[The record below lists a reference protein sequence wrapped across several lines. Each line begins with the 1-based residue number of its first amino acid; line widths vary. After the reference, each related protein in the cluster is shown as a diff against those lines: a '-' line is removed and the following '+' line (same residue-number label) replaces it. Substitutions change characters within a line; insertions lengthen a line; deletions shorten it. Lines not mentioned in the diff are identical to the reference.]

1 MSPFRTF
8 TVGDVDKDEARLR
21 VAAIGVTSLGA
32 GLFALA
38 HPGPLA
44 ITVSLAAIAAGIAWA
59 RRANAA
65 GSRAASR
72 TQLVLAPTGLT
83 LTPQP
88 ELPWAEIASVE
99 VDEDRLVVL
108 VRRTTG
114 EPLVLEPV
122 YDGVSVY
129 ELAQAVVLAK
139 NAAGR

>member
-8 TVGDVDKDEARLR
+8 TVGDVDRDEARLR
-21 VAAIGVTSLGA
+21 VAAIGATSIGA

-38 HPGPLA
+38 HPGPLS

-72 TQLVLAPTGLT
+72 MQLVLAPTGLT
-83 LTPQP
+83 LTPHP
-88 ELPWAEIASVE
+88 ELAWAEIASVE
-99 VDEDRLVVL
+99 VDEDRLVVQ

-114 EPLVLEPV
+114 EPLVIEPV
-122 YDGVSVY
+122 FDGISVY
-129 ELAQAVVLAK
+129 DLAQAVD
-139 NAAGR
+139 AARQAAAR